1 MPASTPA
8 TPLPQLAASDSSEE
22 LTFSARTWTVRGAAL
37 RAPARR
43 GAKHLLL
50 PTWARLVKFWVG
62 GIMVAKLFA
71 IKEKECGLRCT
82 CCWSD

>member
-1 MPASTPA
+1 M
-8 TPLPQLAASDSSEE
+8 
-22 LTFSARTWTVRGAAL
+22 RGAAL

-50 PTWARLVKFWVG
+50 PTWARLLKFWVG

-71 IKEKECGLRCT
+71 IKEKECGLGRMCW
-82 CCWSD
+82 WSD